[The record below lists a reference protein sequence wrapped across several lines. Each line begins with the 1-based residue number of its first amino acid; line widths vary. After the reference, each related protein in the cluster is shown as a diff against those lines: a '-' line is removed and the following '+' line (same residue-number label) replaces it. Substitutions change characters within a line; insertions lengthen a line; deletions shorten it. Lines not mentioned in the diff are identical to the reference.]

1 MKTHFIALITVLFI
15 SQMALTQ
22 ITEKDPFEKMDQAYE
37 AKRQA
42 MEQDYEQKTQRMQQ
56 AYDDKMKR
64 MNDAFE
70 SYLKRGFKEVEQ
82 TEKEVKPVEEP
93 KPTEQPKFEPKDN
106 VSAPSKIGEATKPI
120 APKIIL
126 EDAPAYSI
134 TPPIAIPQG
143 MEVYKQALKVDFFG
157 SSASLFVDKRTSNL
171 DLSTVKPKAFASY
184 WDDFTDTYYQLYIE
198 SLLAYAQQ
206 TNLNDWGI
214 YQVIDKS
221 AKQLFT
227 TSNNRELWKWAMLNQ
242 VGYQAK
248 IGYSGSTVCLMLPF
262 IQQVFERPYY
272 SIAGT
277 NYYLIDKQLD
287 KQKIYTYE
295 DNFGGASK
303 KIDLHLPYSLNF
315 TNASNA
321 VNKST
326 KLPKENEALT
336 LPLDKTVMAFL
347 ASYPQTDNTVYL
359 NAAMSGPVKDKLYEY
374 IQTRI
379 NGMTETEAVSYLLKY
394 LHNSFKYKTD
404 RDQFGKEKMFFPDEI
419 FYYPYSDCEDRTVLF
434 TRLVNDLLG
443 LDVVALTYFSHMA
456 AAVSFTQLMEG
467 YSFDVAGQTYTICDP
482 TFINAPIGSV
492 MPEFVG
498 YQPLAIKIN
507 NNRQSGNMWQMIAK
521 WLEKDN
527 EGKIFIAE
535 RQMSEN
541 GKYIVSGWY
550 QEDINLGGRTY
561 RTAANTRDLWFAT
574 FDAAGRMEWFVP
586 VQCSNYAFAQAFNV
600 GKQGNVYALINYAG
614 SIGIDQRSVANSET
628 PAHLMLGLSNL
639 GQTILSENINFEVPE
654 GKKLAFYGKYRPDG
668 SKIDLL
674 SFPTDEVRFA
684 SEITVDSNNEIVVR
698 GVVGEVEGLTK
709 DVPITMS
716 SATYS
721 AEDQLESYLKN
732 YQKQDVNRHM
742 ASLFAAIKLLSQNGG
757 SMSGLT
763 VRNLLLKYNPSFRKE
778 NPDVYKGLL
787 SMQFVAN
794 NGGVVKVETYKG
806 EKISLLSMRI
816 QNNSNLQILETAPDS
831 YQLKFING
839 VEVGKAIAWYKLNS
853 LSLSTNGDML
863 FDYDRDHTKKT
874 VRIDEVVD

>member
-1 MKTHFIALITVLFI
+1 MQKYLILLLAVLFLGHFA
-15 SQMALTQ
+15 QAQ
-22 ITEKDPFEKMDQAYE
+22 ITEKDPFEKMNQAYE
-37 AKRQA
+37 AKRQS
-42 MEQDYEQKTQRMQQ
+42 MEQDYAQRTQRMQKD
-56 AYDDKMKR
+56 YDDKMKR

-82 TEKEVKPVEEP
+82 TEKEVKPMEEP
-93 KPTEQPKFEPKDN
+93 KPTEQPEFEPKDKA
-106 VSAPSKIGEATKPI
+106 SAPNKIEKATKPV

-143 MEVYKQALKVDFFG
+143 MEAYKQALKVDFFG
-157 SSASLFVDKRTSNL
+157 SSAPLFVDKRTSNL
-171 DLSTVKPKAFASY
+171 NLPTIKPKAFASY
-184 WDDFTDTYYQLYIE
+184 WNDFTGTYYQIYTE

-214 YQVIDKS
+214 YQLVDKS
-221 AKQLFT
+221 AKQLFAS
-227 TSNNRELWKWAMLNQ
+227 SNNREIWKWAILNQ
-242 VGYQAK
+242 AGYQAK

-262 IQQVFERPYY
+262 MQQVFERPYY

-295 DNFGGASK
+295 DNFGGATK

-315 TNASNA
+315 TDETNSI
-321 VNKST
+321 NKST
-326 KLPKENEALT
+326 RLPNESEALQ
-336 LPLDKTVMAFL
+336 LPMDKTVMAFL

-359 NAAMSGPVKDKLYEY
+359 NAAMQGPVKDKLYEY

-379 NGMTETEAVSYLLKY
+379 SGMTETEAVSYLLKY
-394 LHNSFKYKTD
+394 LHNSFEYKTD

-434 TRLVNDLLG
+434 TRLVNDLLS

-456 AAVSFTQLMEG
+456 AAVSFTQPVDG
-467 YSFDVAGQTYTICDP
+467 YNFDVAGQTYTICDP
-482 TFINAPIGSV
+482 TYINAPIGAV
-492 MPEFVG
+492 MPEFEG

-535 RQMSEN
+535 RQLAEN
-541 GKYIVSGWY
+541 GKYIVSGWF
-550 QEDINLGGRTY
+550 QDEVTLGGGTY
-561 RTAANTRDLWFAT
+561 RAAANTRDLWFAT
-574 FDAAGRMEWFVP
+574 FDASGRMEWFVP

-614 SIGIDQRSVANSET
+614 FLAVDQHSLANSDT
-628 PAHLMLGLSNL
+628 PAHLMLGLSNR

-668 SKIDLL
+668 TKIDLL
-674 SFPTDEVRFA
+674 SFPTDEIRFA
-684 SEITVDSNNEIVVR
+684 SEITVDSNNDVVVR
-698 GVVGEVEGLTK
+698 GIVGEVEGLTK

-716 SATYS
+716 SATYT

-763 VRNLLLKYNPSFRKE
+763 VRNLLEKNNPGFRKD

-794 NGGVVKVETYKG
+794 NGGIVKVETYKG
-806 EKISLLSMRI
+806 KKVSLFSMRI
-816 QNNSNLQILETAPDS
+816 QNNSNLQIMETAS
-831 YQLKFING
+831 NAYQLKFLNG
-839 VEVGKAIAWYKLNS
+839 VDVGKAIVWYKLNS
-853 LSLSTNGDML
+853 IGLAANGDML
-863 FDYDRDHTKKT
+863 FDYDRDHTKKM